1 LIGKIL
7 RRELDQTLHP
17 EVVQPIRLNRK
28 SVDERTLR
36 AVIGFVL
43 LYVGIFVVGAILLV
57 VEATRAGVPVT
68 PFEAIAA
75 SATTLGNVGPALG
88 FAGPI
93 GSFEPFSDLSKVVMI
108 ALMWIGRLEIIPVAV
123 LFTRVYWRA

>member
-1 LIGKIL
+1 M
-7 RRELDQTLHP
+7 
-17 EVVQPIRLNRK
+17 
-28 SVDERTLR
+28 RTSAR
-36 AVIGFVL
+36 PSWPAVAVL
-43 LYVGIFVVGAILLV
+43 GLAGIVVGAILLV

-93 GSFEPFSDLSKVVMI
+93 GSFEPFSDVSTVVLTAEMY
-108 ALMWIGRLEIIPVAV
+108 LGRLEIVPVLV
-123 LFTRVYWRA
+123 LFAASYWRA